1 MIQTINLYGFRDA
14 FCSMGRK
21 DQFSYEGLEWL
32 FDYCEELERDLGE
45 PYELDIVALCCDFQE
60 STYEEIIDS
69 YGIEINRNDSE
80 EDIQTQIR
88 VFLEGETI
96 LVNYDE
102 NKVLFQQF

>member
-1 MIQTINLYGFRDA
+1 MIQTIDLYDFKNA
-14 FCSMGRK
+14 FSVINRNN
-21 DQFSYEGLEWL
+21 QFSNEGLEWL
-32 FDYCEELERDLGE
+32 FDYCEDLENDLGE
-45 PYELDIVALCCDFQE
+45 PYELDVIALCCDFQE

-80 EDIQTQIR
+80 EYIQTQIR
-88 VFLEGETI
+88 DFLEGETI

>member
-1 MIQTINLYGFRDA
+1 MIQTINLHGFRDA
-14 FCSMGRK
+14 FYSMGKK
-21 DQFSYEGLEWL
+21 DQFSHEGIEWL
-32 FDYCEELERDLGE
+32 FDYCEELERDLDE

-60 STYEEIIDS
+60 LTYEEIIDS

-88 VFLEGETI
+88 DFLEGETI

>member
-1 MIQTINLYGFRDA
+1 MIQTINLYGFRNA
-14 FCSMGRK
+14 FYSMGRK

-32 FDYCEELERDLGE
+32 FEYCEELERDLGE
-45 PYELDIVALCCDFQE
+45 SYELDIVALCCDFQE

-69 YGIEINRNDSE
+69 YGIEIDRNDSE
-80 EDIQTQIR
+80 EDIQTQVR
-88 VFLEGETI
+88 DFLEGETI